1 MPEIF
6 RVHGTSMLPTLR
18 PQDLVL
24 VLKNSQ
30 LAAGD
35 VVVADV
41 APVGLVVKRL
51 RLSQDGQVSLYGDNP
66 QATSTVCD
74 RPISLDSILGRVF
87 LRIRRPLSVGFV

>member
-1 MPEIF
+1 MPEVF

-24 VLKNSQ
+24 VLKNSH

-66 QATSTVCD
+66 DATSSVCD
-74 RPISLDSILGRVF
+74 RPISPESILGRVL
-87 LRIRRPLSVGFV
+87 LRIRSPLSVGFV

>member
-1 MPEIF
+1 
-6 RVHGTSMLPTLR
+6 MLPTLR

-51 RLSQDGQVSLYGDNP
+51 RLSQDVQVSLYGDNP
-66 QATSTVCD
+66 DATSSICD
-74 RPISLDSILGRVF
+74 RPISPERILGRVL
-87 LRIRRPLSVGFV
+87 LRIRSPLSVGFV

>member
-1 MPEIF
+1 
-6 RVHGTSMLPTLR
+6 MLPTLR
-18 PQDLVL
+18 PRDLVL

-51 RLSQDGQVSLYGDNP
+51 RLSQDGEVSLYGDNP
-66 QATSTVCD
+66 QATSNVCD

>member
-1 MPEIF
+1 
-6 RVHGTSMLPTLR
+6 MLPTLR

-66 QATSTVCD
+66 DATSSVCD
-74 RPISLDSILGRVF
+74 RPISAESILGRVL
-87 LRIRRPLSVGFV
+87 LRIRSPLSVGFV

>member
-1 MPEIF
+1 
-6 RVHGTSMLPTLR
+6 MLPTLR

-35 VVVADV
+35 IVVADV

-51 RLSQDGQVSLYGDNP
+51 RLSRDGQVSLYGDNP
-66 QATSTVCD
+66 DATSSVCD
-74 RPISLDSILGRVF
+74 RPISPESILGRVL
-87 LRIRRPLSVGFV
+87 LRIRSPLFVGFV

>member
-1 MPEIF
+1 
-6 RVHGTSMLPTLR
+6 MLPTLR

-51 RLSQDGQVSLYGDNP
+51 RLSQDGKVSLYGDNP
-66 QATSTVCD
+66 DATSSVCD
-74 RPISLDSILGRVF
+74 RPISPESILGRVL
-87 LRIRRPLSVGFV
+87 LRIRSPLSVSFV

>member
-1 MPEIF
+1 
-6 RVHGTSMLPTLR
+6 MLPTLR

-35 VVVADV
+35 IVVADV

-66 QATSTVCD
+66 DATSSICD
-74 RPISLDSILGRVF
+74 RPISPERILGRVL
-87 LRIRRPLSVGFV
+87 LRIRSPLSVGFV

>member
-1 MPEIF
+1 
-6 RVHGTSMLPTLR
+6 MLPTLR

-24 VLKNSQ
+24 ILKNSQ

-51 RLSQDGQVSLYGDNP
+51 RLSQHGKVSLYGDNP
-66 QATSTVCD
+66 DATSSVCD
-74 RPISLDSILGRVF
+74 RPISPESILGRVL
-87 LRIRRPLSVGFV
+87 LRIRSPLSVGFV

>member
-1 MPEIF
+1 
-6 RVHGTSMLPTLR
+6 MLPTLR

-51 RLSQDGQVSLYGDNP
+51 RWFENGQVSLYGDNP
-66 QATSTVCD
+66 DATSSVCD

>member
-1 MPEIF
+1 
-6 RVHGTSMLPTLR
+6 MLPTLR

-30 LAAGD
+30 LANGD

-66 QATSTVCD
+66 DATSSVCD
-74 RPISLDSILGRVF
+74 RPISPESLLGRVL
-87 LRIRRPLSVGFV
+87 LRIRSPLSVGFV

>member
-1 MPEIF
+1 
-6 RVHGTSMLPTLR
+6 MLPTLR
-18 PQDLVL
+18 PEDLVL

-51 RLSQDGQVSLYGDNP
+51 RWFQDGQVSLYGDNP
-66 QATSTVCD
+66 DATSSVCD

>member
-1 MPEIF
+1 
-6 RVHGTSMLPTLR
+6 MLPTLR

-51 RLSQDGQVSLYGDNP
+51 RLFQDGQVSLYGDNP
-66 QATSTVCD
+66 DATSSVCD

>member
-1 MPEIF
+1 
-6 RVHGTSMLPTLR
+6 MLPTLR

-35 VVVADV
+35 IVVADV
-41 APVGLVVKRL
+41 ASVGLVVKRL

-66 QATSTVCD
+66 DATSSVCD
-74 RPISLDSILGRVF
+74 RPISPESILGRVL
-87 LRIRRPLSVGFV
+87 LRIRSPLSVGFV

>member
-1 MPEIF
+1 MPEVF
-6 RVHGTSMLPTLR
+6 RVNGTSMLPTLR

-35 VVVADV
+35 IVVADV

-66 QATSTVCD
+66 DATSSVCD
-74 RPISLDSILGRVF
+74 RPISPESILGRVL
-87 LRIRRPLSVGFV
+87 LRIRSPLSVGFV

>member
-1 MPEIF
+1 
-6 RVHGTSMLPTLR
+6 MLPTLR

>member
-1 MPEIF
+1 
-6 RVHGTSMLPTLR
+6 MLPTLR

-51 RLSQDGQVSLYGDNP
+51 RLSQDGKVSLYGDNP
-66 QATSTVCD
+66 DATSVCD
-74 RPISLDSILGRVF
+74 RPISPESIGPSS
-87 LRIRRPLSVGFV
+87 LRIRSLIRRFCLSNFKHE

>member
-1 MPEIF
+1 
-6 RVHGTSMLPTLR
+6 MLPTLR

-66 QATSTVCD
+66 DATSSVCD
-74 RPISLDSILGRVF
+74 RPISPESILGRVL
-87 LRIRRPLSVGFV
+87 LRIRSPLSVGFV